1 MPEEDQN
8 PPVRRDVTQSQ
19 IQIIERADS
28 GKEFIVPAL
37 RNFREKISFSILL
50 LIVAV
55 VIVGFTYGFLS
66 ILEGLPFEGLLFA
79 WVHFIVINFLFG
91 ILSIPALC
99 VVFLAII
106 CFDLWFRSSRI
117 IAVPGELRVVTHWLF
132 FKWTNVI
139 PTAKIIETKAA
150 NNTTVNETRYYD
162 IMVLAEG
169 DGKGWLAA
177 IRFAIQKPKDS
188 DNSFAEN
195 DLKVLNTGGEKIR
208 AITNIIGE
216 TEAKWM
222 LEQLRA
228 ALGINV

>member
-1 MPEEDQN
+1 LVN
-8 PPVRRDVTQSQ
+8 C
-19 IQIIERADS
+19 
-28 GKEFIVPAL
+28 
-37 RNFREKISFSILL
+37 
-50 LIVAV
+50 
-55 VIVGFTYGFLS
+55 
-66 ILEGLPFEGLLFA
+66 
-79 WVHFIVINFLFG
+79 LFG
-91 ILSIPALC
+91 FLSIPALC

-117 IAVPGELRVVTHWLF
+117 IAVAGELRVVTHWLF

-150 NNTTVNETRYYD
+150 NNTTVNETQYYD
-162 IMVLAEG
+162 IMVLTEG
-169 DGKGWLAA
+169 DEKGWLAA

-188 DNSFAEN
+188 DNSIAEN
-195 DLKVLNTGGEKIR
+195 DLKVLNTGGKKNR

>member
-1 MPEEDQN
+1 MAEEDQN
-8 PPVRRDVTQSQ
+8 PLAHHEVTDSG
-19 IQIIERADS
+19 IHILDRADG

-37 RNFREKISFSILL
+37 RNFRGKIPFSIFLL
-50 LIVAV
+50 FLAV
-55 VIVGFTYGFLS
+55 VIVGFTYGFFS

-99 VVFLAII
+99 VVLLAII
-106 CFDLWFRSSRI
+106 CFDLWFRSGRI
-117 IAVPGELRVVTHWLF
+117 IAVAGELRVVTHWLF

-150 NNTTVNETRYYD
+150 NNTSVNETRYYD
-162 IMVLAEG
+162 IMVLTEG

-177 IRFAIQKPKDS
+177 LRFATQKPNDS

-195 DLKVLNTGGEKIR
+195 DLKVLNTGGKKIR
-208 AITNIIGE
+208 AVTNIIGE

-222 LEQLRA
+222 LGQLRA